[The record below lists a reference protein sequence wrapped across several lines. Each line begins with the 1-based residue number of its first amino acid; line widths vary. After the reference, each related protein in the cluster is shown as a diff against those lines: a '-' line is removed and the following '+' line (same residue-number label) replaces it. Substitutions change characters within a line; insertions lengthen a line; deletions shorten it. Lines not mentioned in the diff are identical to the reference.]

1 MSNSSI
7 LTNAS
12 ALTALQSLKMTEQ
25 ALNQTQNE
33 ISTGLKVSSASDN
46 AAYWSISTQMK
57 SDNGVLGAVT
67 DSLGETSSILAV
79 ANSALTSVI
88 STINNIKNDLADAS
102 NPGADLT
109 SINGDLQQQGK
120 ALLDAVNG
128 AAFNGTNLLNGSGPT
143 SLNFVSGFQQ
153 TASGATF
160 DTISVSA
167 QALYSGSTPSTTTV
181 NAPSVTDPTTVATL
195 AALVDN
201 TATVT
206 AAAYSQDRVDNGT
219 ANPDAVSVT
228 SVDVNGIQTKTTY
241 SALDA
246 NGNATA
252 VASAVTFGV
261 QIATTAPAGTGLLK
275 QGASDLTNLNVT
287 SGTVDQTMSDVDNA
301 LKAVTAYASSLGSTQ
316 SRVNSQSTFISNVST
331 ALTTGV
337 SSLVDADMNQASTRL
352 QALQTQQQLGIQSL
366 SIANQNTQLILKL
379 FSGA

>member
-12 ALTALQSLKMTEQ
+12 ALTALQSLQMTEK

-57 SDNGVLGAVT
+57 SDNGVLSAVT
-67 DSLGETSSILAV
+67 DSLGETSSILGV

-88 STINNIKNDLADAS
+88 STINNIKNDLANAE

-120 ALLDAVNG
+120 ALLDAVSG
-128 AAFNGTNLLNGSGPT
+128 ASFNGTNLLNGSGPT

-153 TASGATF
+153 TATGSTF
-160 DTISVSA
+160 DTISVGA
-167 QALYSGSTPSTTTV
+167 QALYSGNTATTTTV
-181 NAPSVTDPTTVATL
+181 TAPSVTTASTVSTIAGLT
-195 AALVDN
+195 DN
-201 TATVT
+201 TGSVT
-206 AAAYSQDRVDNGT
+206 AASYGKDQVDNGT

-252 VASAVTFGV
+252 VGAAVSFGV

-275 QGASDLTNLNVT
+275 QGVSDLTNLNVT
-287 SGTVDQTMSDVDNA
+287 TGNVQQTMSNVDAA

-316 SRVNSQSTFISNVST
+316 SRVNSQTTFISNVSS

-379 FSGA
+379 FGA